1 MFKSTG
7 LVLLALLLTL
17 GTSRTM
23 AQKAKVPTAAERE
36 AAIERGIAFLAKA
49 QGTDGSYSTKSGTG
63 VTSLIVHALL
73 RNGRG
78 VTDPT
83 VAKGLKYLEAN
94 VREDGGIYAEKSFLR
109 NYETCLAVVCLADA
123 NKDGKYTKIIKN
135 ADNYLKGLQI
145 DEQDNKNKSDLD
157 YGGVS
162 YGTKG
167 RPDLSNTSYLVEA
180 LVAAGNGPEDEA
192 LKKALVFI
200 SRCQNLESEHNTT
213 ALAAKVND
221 GGFYYSV
228 AESEAKEAKDG
239 KGKQQS
245 PEGGLRSYGSMS
257 YAGMKSMLYAGLT
270 AEDPRVKA
278 AMKWLGM
285 HYSVE
290 QNPGLGD
297 AGLYYYYQLMAKA
310 LDAAKMK
317 TFKDDK
323 GVEHDWKAEMTE
335 VLLKKQKEDGSWVN
349 TDNKWMES
357 DPNLA
362 TGFAIL
368 SLSYCK

>member
-1 MFKSTG
+1 MFRMTG
-7 LVLLALLLTL
+7 TVVLAATLLAVVVTPA
-17 GTSRTM
+17 M
-23 AQKAKVPTAAERE
+23 AQKGKAPTAAERT
-36 AAIERGIAFLAKA
+36 AAIDKGIAFLAKA
-49 QGTDGSYSTKSGTG
+49 QGADGSYSTRGGTG
-63 VTSLIVHALL
+63 VTSLIVLALL
-73 RNGRG
+73 RNGRS

-83 VAKGLKYLEAN
+83 VAKGLAYLEKN

-109 NYETCLAVVCLADA
+109 NYETCLAVVCLAEA
-123 NKDGKYTKIIKN
+123 NKDGKFAKIIKD
-135 ADNYLKGLQI
+135 ADKYLKGIQI
-145 DEQDNKNKSDLD
+145 DEQENKNKSDLD
-157 YGGVS
+157 YGGVN
-162 YGTKG
+162 YGTRG
-167 RPDLSNTSYLVEA
+167 SPDLSNTSYLVEA

-213 ALAAKVND
+213 ATAAKVND

-228 AESEAKEAKDG
+228 AAAETQAG
-239 KGKQQS
+239 KGQN

-270 AEDPRVKA
+270 PEDKRVKA
-278 AMKWLGM
+278 ALKWLSM

-317 TFKDDK
+317 SFKDDK

-335 VLLKKQKEDGSWVN
+335 ALLKKQKPDGSWVN
-349 TDNKWMES
+349 SDGKWMEN

-362 TGFAIL
+362 TGFAL
-368 SLSYCK
+368 LTLSYCQ

>member
-1 MFKSTG
+1 MLKKTG
-7 LVLLALLLTL
+7 FFVLIAIFLAL
-17 GTSRTM
+17 GSSHAM
-23 AQKAKVPTAAERE
+23 AQKGKAPTAAERT
-36 AAIERGIAFLAKA
+36 AAIEKGITFLAKA
-49 QGTDGSYSTKSGTG
+49 QGADGSYSTRGGTG
-63 VTSLIVHALL
+63 VTSLICLSLL
-73 RNGRG
+73 RNGRSAA
-78 VTDPT
+78 DPT
-83 VAKGLKYLEAN
+83 VTKGLAYLEKN
-94 VREDGGIYAEKSFLR
+94 VREDGGIYAKDSFLR
-109 NYETCLAVVCLADA
+109 NYETCLAVVCLAEA
-123 NKDGKYTKIIKN
+123 NKDGKYTKLIKD
-135 ADNYLKGLQI
+135 ADKYLKGIQI
-145 DEQDNKNKSDLD
+145 DEQENKNKSDLD
-157 YGGVS
+157 YGGVN
-162 YGTKG
+162 YGTRG
-167 RPDLSNTSYLVEA
+167 SPDLSNTSYLVEA

-213 ALAAKVND
+213 ATAAKVND

-228 AESEAKEAKDG
+228 AAAEKQEG
-239 KGKQQS
+239 KGQN

-270 AEDPRVKA
+270 PEDQRVKA
-278 AMKWLGM
+278 ALKWLAM
-285 HYSVE
+285 HYTVE
-290 QNPGLGD
+290 ENPGLKD

-310 LDAAKMK
+310 LDTAKMK

-349 TDNKWMES
+349 SDGKWMEN

-368 SLSYCK
+368 TLSYCQ

>member
-7 LVLLALLLTL
+7 LLLLLGMILTL
-17 GTSRTM
+17 GTTRTM
-23 AQKAKVPTAAERE
+23 AQKAQAPTSAERN
-36 AAIERGIAFLAKA
+36 AAIDKGIAFLAKA
-49 QGTDGSYSTKSGTG
+49 QAADGSYSTKSGTG
-63 VTSLIVHALL
+63 VTSLIVHSLL
-73 RNGRG
+73 RNGRSA
-78 VTDPT
+78 TDPT

-109 NYETCLAVVCLADA
+109 NYETCLAVVCLAEA

-135 ADNYLKGLQI
+135 ADGYLKGLQI

-157 YGGVS
+157 YGGAS

-192 LKKALVFI
+192 LQKALLFI

-213 ALAAKVND
+213 ASAAKIND

-228 AESEAKEAKDG
+228 AESEAKEAKEG
-239 KGKQQS
+239 KGKQS
-245 PEGGLRSYGSMS
+245 PDGGLRSYGSMS

-270 AEDPRVKA
+270 PEDQRVKA
-278 AMKWLGM
+278 ALKWLSM
-285 HYSVE
+285 HYTVE
-290 QNPGLGD
+290 QNPGLGN

-335 VLLKKQKEDGSWVN
+335 VLLKKQKDDGSWVN
-349 TDNKWMES
+349 TDAKWMES

-368 SLSYCK
+368 ALSYCN

>member
-1 MFKSTG
+1 MFKTT
-7 LVLLALLLTL
+7 ALFFLFGMALTL
-17 GTSRTM
+17 GSTLSH
-23 AQKAKVPTAAERE
+23 AQKGSASATADRQ
-36 AAIERGIAFLAKA
+36 AAIDRGIAFLAKS
-49 QGTDGSYSTKSGTG
+49 QGADGSYSTKSGTG

-73 RNGRG
+73 RNGRS

-109 NYETCLAVVCLADA
+109 NYETCLAVVCLAEA
-123 NKDGKYTKIIKN
+123 NKDGKYTKIVKN
-135 ADNYLKGLQI
+135 ADKYLKGIQI
-145 DEQDNKNKSDLD
+145 DEQENKNKSDLD
-157 YGGVS
+157 YGGVN
-162 YGTKG
+162 YGTRG
-167 RPDLSNTSYLVEA
+167 SPDLSNTSYLVEA

-192 LKKALVFI
+192 LQKALVFI

-213 ALAAKVND
+213 PSAAKVND

-228 AESEAKEAKDG
+228 AEAEAKEAKQG
-239 KGKQQS
+239 KGKQT

-257 YAGMKSMLYAGLT
+257 YAGLKSMLYAGLT
-270 AEDPRVKA
+270 PEDQRVKA
-278 AMKWLGM
+278 ALKWLGM
-285 HYSVE
+285 HYTIE

-317 TFKDDK
+317 TFVDDK

-349 TDNKWMES
+349 SDAKWMES

-368 SLSYCK
+368 ALSYCK

>member
-1 MFKSTG
+1 MFKSSG
-7 LVLLALLLTL
+7 LLLLL
-17 GTSRTM
+17 GMIIALGSSRTM
-23 AQKAKVPTAAERE
+23 AQMAKAPTAAERN
-36 AAIERGIAFLAKA
+36 AAIDKGIAFLAKSQA
-49 QGTDGSYSTKSGTG
+49 ADGSYSTKGGTG
-63 VTSLIVHALL
+63 VTSLIVHSLL
-73 RNGRG
+73 RNGRSP
-78 VTDPT
+78 TDPT

-109 NYETCLAVVCLADA
+109 NYETCLAVVCLASA
-123 NKDGKYTKIIKN
+123 NKDGKYTKIIKA
-135 ADNYLKGLQI
+135 ADNYLKGIQI
-145 DEQDNKNKSDLD
+145 DEQENKNKSDLE
-157 YGGVS
+157 YGGVN
-162 YGTKG
+162 YGTRG
-167 RPDLSNTSYLVEA
+167 NPDLSNTSYLVEA

-213 ALAAKVND
+213 ASAAKVND

-228 AESEAKEAKDG
+228 ADAETKAG
-239 KGKQQS
+239 KGQN

-335 VLLKKQKEDGSWVN
+335 ALLKRQKADGSWVN

-368 SLSYCK
+368 SLSYCQ

>member
-1 MFKSTG
+1 MLKTSG
-7 LVLLALLLTL
+7 LLMLGILLAL
-17 GTSRTM
+17 GPNRAV
-23 AQKAKVPTAAERE
+23 AQKAKAPTATERT
-36 AAIERGIAFLAKA
+36 AAIEKGIAFLVKA
-49 QGTDGSYSTKSGTG
+49 QAADGSYSTKSGTG
-63 VTSLIVHALL
+63 VTSLIVHSLL
-73 RNGRG
+73 RNGRSP
-78 VTDPT
+78 TDPT

-94 VREDGGIYAEKSFLR
+94 IRDDGGIYAEKSFLR
-109 NYETCLAVVCLADA
+109 NYETCLAVVCLAEA
-123 NKDGKYTKIIKN
+123 NKDGKFTKIIKN

-145 DEQDNKNKSDLD
+145 DEQDNQNKSDLD

-228 AESEAKEAKDG
+228 AESEAKEAAQGG
-239 KGKQQS
+239 KGQS

-270 AEDPRVKA
+270 PEDQRVKA
-278 AMKWLGM
+278 ALKWLAM
-285 HYSVE
+285 HYTVE

-310 LDAAKMK
+310 LDTAKMK

-349 TDNKWMES
+349 SDAKWMES

-368 SLSYCK
+368 SLSYCQ